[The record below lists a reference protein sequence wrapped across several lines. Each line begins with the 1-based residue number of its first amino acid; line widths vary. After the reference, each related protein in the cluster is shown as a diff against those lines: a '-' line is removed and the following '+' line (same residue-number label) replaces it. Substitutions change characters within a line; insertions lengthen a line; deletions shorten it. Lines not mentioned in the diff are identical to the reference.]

1 MTNNKPTRASQ
12 TKSDSTKVQ
21 SQAKTVAPKARP
33 KVWDSTI
40 VLRYAQRARR
50 IQTQMGQNRSLGIRR
65 HEKHT
70 RTLKVRV

>member
-33 KVWDSTI
+33 KKSDTSKSSNCLGVKSVRCW
-40 VLRYAQRARR
+40 R
-50 IQTQMGQNRSLGIRR
+50 IICVIEMATGQ
-65 HEKHT
+65 
-70 RTLKVRV
+70 